1 MKKRRR
7 SDEDFADEIG
17 AHLANETDQLIADG
31 LSPEE
36 ARNAALRH
44 FGSVTRTRER
54 FYEWRRIMLWE
65 QFAHDLR
72 YAWRGLAH
80 SRAFVTNTVVTLASG
95 MGLVLVVFTIF
106 NAYVLR
112 PFAVQDPYS
121 LYLVEWHAKEAS
133 GSTFRWRDYED
144 FRSRADLFAG
154 AIAES
159 RRTVTTG
166 GSQMSVGFV
175 SGNYFDSLGARVA
188 LGRGLVD
195 ADARTPDSE
204 PVVVLTDASW
214 SRLFD
219 RDPTVI
225 GRELDVNG
233 VPLVVVGVMAPEFSG
248 MDEVPRDAWVPITMY
263 RSLLGENPF
272 DPSERRVQVTVRLR
286 PDVTA
291 ARAQAAVVLEPF
303 ETRVRGRRDPVRAE
317 LMQHATSVRL
327 TWSGLALLSP
337 VFIAFGLVLVAA
349 SANASNVML
358 ARANARHRE
367 IGIRLSIGASRGRIV
382 RQLVTEGLLLALLA
396 GTAGLA
402 LAGMLRSAGT
412 VVMVAM
418 LPPTIAARVRIIP
431 LHFDLRVVLFTC
443 LLVGAVTV
451 LFALL
456 PALQATRVT
465 LTDALRGQLTS
476 ATRGGLTRSV
486 LITGQVSVSLV
497 LLIVATTILRNG
509 VTIRGIDLGM
519 QTAGVISVR
528 ENRGNKTLFRS
539 SYEALAGHAG
549 LGSVAVA
556 SRSPLFGEAP
566 RVPLRQP
573 DGMHFPS
580 YAFVSPNY
588 FDLLGISI
596 VRGRGFTEQ
605 EAATEAP
612 LLIVS
617 AELARRLWEN
627 DDPLGKTIRVY
638 IEPPSRR
645 GVGDTIREMRS
656 VGALN
661 DAAVP
666 MTVVG
671 VASDTVNGFV
681 FQGVDNGHLYL
692 PTNVNGTRAS
702 ALLVRG
708 RTSSL
713 PLDAVRTALQ
723 RISPD
728 AAAFDILPIDE
739 MVQLQLFPMRAASC
753 IGTLLSAIALAF
765 SISGLYGVLTY
776 TFGQRKQEI
785 GIRMALGASTSAV
798 ERMVFAQS
806 ANLASAGTVLGLIAG
821 FAIMKLLSGFVRLT
835 NVSVVDPLAFA
846 VSVAMIGAAVALA
859 AFWPARRAGRL
870 DPSAMLRADA

>member
-1 MKKRRR
+1 MRKRRR
-7 SDEDFADEIG
+7 SDEDFAAEIS
-17 AHLANETDQLIADG
+17 AHLANETERLTAEG
-31 LSPEE
+31 LTPEE
-36 ARNAALRH
+36 ARAAALRH

-54 FYEWRRIMLWE
+54 YYESGRFMLLE
-65 QFAHDLR
+65 QFAQDLR
-72 YAWRGLAH
+72 YAWRGLTH
-80 SRAFVTNTVVTLASG
+80 SRAFVASTVLTLATG
-95 MGLVLVVFTIF
+95 MGLVLVVFAIF

-121 LYLVEWHAKEAS
+121 LHLVEWRAQEAS

-144 FRSRADLFAG
+144 FRGRTDLFAG

-159 RRTVTTG
+159 RRTVTTRG
-166 GSQMSVGFV
+166 GQMSVGFV

-195 ADARTPDSE
+195 ADAQTPDSE
-204 PVVVLTDASW
+204 PVVVLTDESW
-214 SRLFD
+214 SRLFA

-233 VPLVVVGVMAPEFSG
+233 VPLIVVGVMAPEFFG
-248 MDEVPRDAWVPITMY
+248 LDEVSRDAWVPITML
-263 RSLLGENPF
+263 RALLGENPF
-272 DPSERRVQVTVRLR
+272 DPGERRVQMTVRLR
-286 PDVTA
+286 RDVTA
-291 ARAQAAVVLEPF
+291 AQAQAAVALEPF
-303 ETRVRGRRDPVRAE
+303 ETRVRGRRDAVRSELLQRATPVR
-317 LMQHATSVRL
+317 V

-349 SANASNVML
+349 SVNASNVML
-358 ARANARHRE
+358 ARANGRHRE

-396 GTAGLA
+396 GAAGLA
-402 LAGMLRSAGT
+402 LAAMLRRLGT
-412 VVMVAM
+412 VLIVAM
-418 LPPTIAARVRIIP
+418 LPPTIAARARFVP
-431 LHFDLRVVLFTC
+431 LDFDLRVVLFTC
-443 LLVGAVTV
+443 LLAGAVTV

-456 PALQATRVT
+456 PALQATRVV
-465 LTDALRGQLTS
+465 LTDALRGQLTG
-476 ATRGGLTRSV
+476 AIRSGTMRSL
-486 LITGQVSVSLV
+486 LITGQVTVSLV
-497 LLIVATTILRNG
+497 LLIVATTILKNG
-509 VTIRGIDLGM
+509 ATIRGVNLGM
-519 QTAGVISVR
+519 HTAGVISVR
-528 ENRGNKTLFRS
+528 ENRGNGTLFRN

-566 RVPLRQP
+566 RVPLQQP

-596 VRGRGFTEQ
+596 VRGHGFSEQ

-612 LLIVS
+612 VLIVS
-617 AELARRLWEN
+617 AELARRLWAT
-627 DDPLGKTIRVY
+627 DDPLGKTLRVY
-638 IEPPSRR
+638 IEPPGRR
-645 GVGDTIREMRS
+645 VPADTIREMRS
-656 VGALN
+656 VRALN

-671 VASDTVNGFV
+671 VALDTVNGFV
-681 FQGVDNGHLYL
+681 YQGVGNGHLYL
-692 PTNVNGTRAS
+692 PTNVNGSHAS

-708 RTSSL
+708 RTPSP

-723 RISPD
+723 RVSPD
-728 AAAFDILPIDE
+728 PVAFDVLPIDE
-739 MVQLQLFPMRAASC
+739 MVELQLFPMRAASYV
-753 IGTLLSAIALAF
+753 GTLLSAIALAF

-785 GIRMALGASTSAV
+785 GIRMALGASTSV
-798 ERMVFAQS
+798 VQRMVFVQS
-806 ANLASAGTVLGLIAG
+806 ARLASTGTVLGLLVG
-821 FAIMKLLSGFVRLT
+821 FVTMKLLARFVRLA

-846 VSVAMIGAAVALA
+846 ASVAVIAAAVALA
-859 AFWPARRAGRL
+859 SYGPARRAARL
-870 DPSAMLRADA
+870 DPSSMLRADV